1 MNVIDQAVKRC
12 GELAQAG
19 TTGSDLIA
27 QMRNEYGNRIAV
39 TAIFWYTHPDGK
51 PLKKA
56 DKAPKVTDPAGVL

>member
-12 GELAQAG
+12 GELVQAG

-27 QMRNEYGNRIAV
+27 QMRNEYGDRITV

-51 PLKKA
+51 PLKA
-56 DKAPKVTDPAGVL
+56 KAPAGKIGGAGTL